1 VTPPTFGDLSSEDSK
16 QPSQP
21 AAASSVVDAT
31 ESRFKGTARVALR
44 EWHQQRAA
52 EPIALANEAG
62 AFPSTLIPLVF
73 PIVVDANV
81 IRGEIIRMARTGT
94 RTILASAA
102 SYGVLRLYC
111 ARHVVQEID
120 KHCDE
125 WADQAGLDP
134 QLVRTVWRE
143 TYMRLLRW
151 VDLPPVQLYSQQEIS
166 RLRVLAHKATG
177 DPDDVPTALLA
188 LLLDAPLLSKDKKPL
203 VAVYGEEFDYDA
215 HTEWLDNLRAGGDLG
230 PLGQAMRLTVIVGGG
245 MGLAGF
251 EGVRTIV
258 RKVPWPILL
267 GLIVAGSIGYVK
279 LVSPEL
285 KRKIAD
291 GVKSVSSV
299 SLEVFSEF
307 GITYVEA
314 HSTFQKLNSPS
325 SAPSQLDESCLTNDA
340 LLTRTCLYHLARIPQ
355 SKVSAAELSQFL
367 RDRVEIPCGEKKV
380 RAVLRENPCFD
391 EVYRGRFQ
399 VGRALVRIATLDPP
413 VEDGQ

>member
-1 VTPPTFGDLSSEDSK
+1 MTIPPFDG
-16 QPSQP
+16 PSTDGP
-21 AAASSVVDAT
+21 T
-31 ESRFKGTARVALR
+31 ESRFKGSARVALR

-52 EPIALANEAG
+52 EPIALANEEG

-111 ARHVVQEID
+111 ARHVVQEINE
-120 KHCDE
+120 HCDE
-125 WADQAGLDP
+125 WADQAGLDA
-134 QLVRTVWRE
+134 QLARTVWRE
-143 TYMRLLRW
+143 THMRLLRW
-151 VDLPPVQLYSQQEIS
+151 VDLPLVQLYSQQELS
-166 RLRVLAHKATG
+166 RLRVLAHKTTG

-203 VAVYGEEFDYDA
+203 VAVYGEDFDYDA
-215 HTEWLDNLRAGGDLG
+215 HTEWLDNLRAGGDMG
-230 PLGQAMRLTVIVGGG
+230 PLGEAMRLTVMVGGG
-245 MGLAGF
+245 IGLAGF
-251 EGVRTIV
+251 EGARVV
-258 RKVPWPILL
+258 VKKVPWPILL
-267 GLIVAGSIGYVK
+267 GLIVAGIIAYNTY
-279 LVSPEL
+279 VSPEM

-291 GVKSVSSV
+291 GVKSASSV

-314 HSTFQKLNSPS
+314 HSTFQKLNTPS
-325 SAPSQLDESCLTNDA
+325 SAPSQLEESGLTNDA

-355 SKVSAAELSQFL
+355 SEASAAELSQFL

-380 RAVLRENPCFD
+380 RAVLRENPCFT

-399 VGRALVRIATLDPP
+399 VGRALVRMATLDPLA
-413 VEDGQ
+413 ENGQ

>member
-1 VTPPTFGDLSSEDSK
+1 MTPPTFGDLSSEDSK

-111 ARHVVQEID
+111 ASHVVQEINE
-120 KHCDE
+120 HCDE
-125 WADQAGLDP
+125 WADQAGLDT

-143 TYMRLLRW
+143 THMRLLRW
-151 VDLPPVQLYSQQEIS
+151 VDLPLVQLYSQQEIS
-166 RLRVLAHKATG
+166 RLRVLAHKTTG

-203 VAVYGEEFDYDA
+203 VAVYGEDFDYDA
-215 HTEWLDNLRAGGDLG
+215 HTEWLDNLRAGGDMG
-230 PLGQAMRLTVIVGGG
+230 PLGEAMRLTVMVGGG
-245 MGLAGF
+245 IGLAGF
-251 EGVRTIV
+251 EGARAVV
-258 RKVPWPILL
+258 KKVPWPILL
-267 GLIVAGSIGYVK
+267 GLIVAGIIAYNTY
-279 LVSPEL
+279 VSPEM

-291 GVKSVSSV
+291 GVKSASSV

-314 HSTFQKLNSPS
+314 HSTFQKLNTPS
-325 SAPSQLDESCLTNDA
+325 SAPSQLEESGLTNDA

-355 SKVSAAELSQFL
+355 SEVSAAELSQFL

-380 RAVLRENPCFD
+380 RVVLRENPCFE

-399 VGRALVRIATLDPP
+399 VGRALVRMAAP
-413 VEDGQ
+413 